1 MDALAVADPL
11 DLFFSRRACTCSCG
25 SPLRLVLR
33 EDRQGERFAQALAA
47 KDDAA
52 FCALVDRLDFQ
63 ALTPGC
69 HWQADTS
76 RLCLRTPGSLSSD
89 RARWGDT
96 SRAVGV
102 SSGRIATASCSA
114 GTATQSVTSAMSPVR
129 LGNRRLAACR
139 LPDRRPK
146 PLACTA

>member
-52 FCALVDRLDFQ
+52 FCALVDRLDFL

-76 RLCLRTPGSLSSD
+76 RLCLKDPWEPVERPG
-89 RARWGDT
+89 
-96 SRAVGV
+96 AVGRYQ
-102 SSGRIATASCSA
+102 SGLSASAPGRIATASCSA
-114 GTATQSVTSAMSPVR
+114 GTATQSVTSA
-129 LGNRRLAACR
+129 
-139 LPDRRPK
+139 
-146 PLACTA
+146 

>member
-76 RLCLRTPGSLSSD
+76 RLCLKDPWEPVERPGAVGRHQSGCRRQLRAD
-89 RARWGDT
+89 RDGLLLGGHGDT
-96 SRAVGV
+96 V
-102 SSGRIATASCSA
+102 SYVCHESSASGES
-114 GTATQSVTSAMSPVR
+114 
-129 LGNRRLAACR
+129 AACSM
-139 LPDRRPK
+139 PG
-146 PLACTA
+146 A